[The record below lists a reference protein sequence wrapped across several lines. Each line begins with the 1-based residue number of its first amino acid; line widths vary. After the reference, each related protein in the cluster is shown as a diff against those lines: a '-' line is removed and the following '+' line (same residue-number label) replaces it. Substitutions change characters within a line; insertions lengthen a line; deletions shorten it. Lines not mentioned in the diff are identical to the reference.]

1 MAKIGKYRY
10 EYTDWYGFGKRVN
23 IYRKKLGLTVE
34 QLAEMIDRSE
44 NFINRLEKGKKSCSI
59 HTVHQLAQSLRISTD
74 ILLYGPISEDKNE
87 YEDKKI
93 IENITNVC
101 NEKELKIIKDLILVV
116 FPKFKDI
123 N

>member
-1 MAKIGKYRY
+1 
-10 EYTDWYGFGKRVN
+10 
-23 IYRKKLGLTVE
+23 
-34 QLAEMIDRSE
+34 MIDRSE
-44 NFINRLEKGKKSCSI
+44 NFINRLEKGEKSCSI